1 MANQFSTGAVHV
13 FIASPYYNAGS
24 PLYFGTTE
32 SMPDDRR
39 QPEYE
44 MLMNDL
50 SGSKVP
56 LDMAWEGESAQI
68 SLVMTRWTESVA
80 QGLETKP
87 IPGVSVS
94 GQWTWNDMGALAA
107 YEGNYLR
114 LWLVYTFGAALAN
127 KAAYVQGGAGLRA
140 GRYYPQCVVW
150 APETEETGTKPM
162 KRHFLFFAWPAI
174 DVQNRR
180 FLLYS
185 TDPAAF

>member
-44 MLMNDL
+44 MLMNDA

-68 SLVMTRWTESVA
+68 SLVMTRWDETIA
-80 QGLETKP
+80 QQMEAKP
-87 IPGVSVS
+87 NGFLRTPG
-94 GQWTWNDMGALAA
+94 TWEANDVGTLIGM
-107 YEGNYLR
+107 EG
-114 LWLVYTFGAALAN
+114 
-127 KAAYVQGGAGLRA
+127 
-140 GRYYPQCVVW
+140 
-150 APETEETGTKPM
+150 
-162 KRHFLFFAWPAI
+162 
-174 DVQNRR
+174 
-180 FLLYS
+180 
-185 TDPAAF
+185 